1 MNIGG
6 YEIPMISTLMPWA
19 LLILFGGVIKILAGR
34 LWQDKELSLKKI
46 VLLGIS
52 IGLIFV
58 IVLNL
63 GDVITWVWSIVVKI
77 MDIIKDVKVN

>member
-19 LLILFGGVIKILAGR
+19 LLILFSGVIKILAGR

-46 VLLGIS
+46 VLLGLS

-63 GDVITWVWSIVVKI
+63 GDVIGWVWSMVSKI
-77 MDIIKDVKVN
+77 MDIIRNVKIQ